1 MQKSKTQFDVFE
13 GNKDTNIILF
23 PLLKELTVDIDEENW
38 DSQSLYTFLNTP
50 QTFCFVIN
58 KAVNPVGFAL
68 IRLAHDEAEIIYL
81 KTIKKYRSKGYAN
94 SLLKYFFKW
103 AKIKSISKI
112 FLEVSVENFIAIKLY
127 KSNGFFE
134 VGLREKYYIK
144 NSKKED
150 AKVMLKTLIMFDE

>member
-68 IRLAHDEAEIIYL
+68 IRLAHDEAEIIEVY
-81 KTIKKYRSKGYAN
+81 KGTYG
-94 SLLKYFFKW
+94 
-103 AKIKSISKI
+103 I
-112 FLEVSVENFIAIKLY
+112 
-127 KSNGFFE
+127 
-134 VGLREKYYIK
+134 EKYT
-144 NSKKED
+144 KEEFIN
-150 AKVMLKTLIMFDE
+150 KITMPLTSLKTLEVIDTQRQNGKIIKMRVAQQ